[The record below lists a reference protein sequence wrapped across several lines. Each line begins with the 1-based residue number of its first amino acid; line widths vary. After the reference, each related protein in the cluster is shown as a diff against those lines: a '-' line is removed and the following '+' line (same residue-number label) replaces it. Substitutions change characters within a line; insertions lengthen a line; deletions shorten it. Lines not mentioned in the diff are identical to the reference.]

1 MLISQEVLRQLVKQV
16 VKKNHSSRK
25 SLVAGT
31 LAQLYSQEVVSPH
44 LRKTK
49 DLTGLFRFI
58 DGGAN
63 SKYPHY

>member
-49 DLTGLFRFI
+49 DLIGIFI

-63 SKYPHY
+63 SKSAHF